1 MYSDV
6 REKLDTAVSEVRGKP
21 TPEKMANALIHVMM
35 IQDETSGALRRRI
48 DALLDLF
55 DTHQGPDGSHL
66 ASAKAMTQPQ
76 LEQAFAELRSIRDS
90 A

>member
-6 REKLDTAVSEVRGKP
+6 REKPNTAVSEVRGKP

-35 IQDETSGALRRRI
+35 IQDETSGGLRRRI
-48 DALLDLF
+48 DALLALF

-66 ASAKAMTQPQ
+66 ASARKMTPDQ
-76 LEQAFAELRSIRDS
+76 LASAFAELKSIRDS